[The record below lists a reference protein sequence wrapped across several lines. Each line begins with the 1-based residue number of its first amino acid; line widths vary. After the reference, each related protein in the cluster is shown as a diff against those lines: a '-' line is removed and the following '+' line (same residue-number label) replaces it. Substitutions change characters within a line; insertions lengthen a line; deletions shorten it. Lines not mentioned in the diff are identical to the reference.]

1 MLLVSKLNDFIPLN
15 FLNMKALVT
24 SIAFLLLF
32 SISSFTIIEI
42 PNTENGSRVAY
53 TSTALND
60 GQVATFTMEF
70 QEFKKGKPTKN
81 GAVKVTY
88 YLNGDQ
94 IAFKPELD
102 GQESTVMIFDGPS
115 KTMITLVDKDGEK
128 TGMKMKMPKVMLDN
142 DKKEDDKLDFKIT
155 PTNEAKTIL
164 GYDCKKYLMESTD
177 FSGHAWVTE
186 EVDLELEKALTFMDV
201 QKKSNSNVPNFGDI
215 KGFPLETI
223 TKSKKKDES
232 YEMKVTDLKLGTVD
246 ESVFNTSGYN
256 ITDLSNFM
264 NMGGE

>member
-1 MLLVSKLNDFIPLN
+1 
-15 FLNMKALVT
+15 MKALVT

-32 SISSFTIIEI
+32 STSSFKVHEVSGKEYELHIK
-42 PNTENGSRVAY
+42 SS
-53 TSTALND
+53 STVQE

-70 QEFKKGKPTKN
+70 QEFKKGEPTKN
-81 GAVKVTY
+81 GATKITY

-115 KTMITLVDKDGEK
+115 KTMTTLVEKDGEK
-128 TGMKMKMPKVMLDN
+128 TGMKMKMPKVMLKDDN
-142 DKKEDDKLDFKIT
+142 KENDKLDFKIT
-155 PTNEAKTIL
+155 PTNEKKTIL
-164 GYDCKKYLMESTD
+164 GYDCKKYLIESTD

-186 EVDLELEKALTFMDV
+186 EVDLELEKAFSFMDTH
-201 QKKSNSNVPNFGDI
+201 KKSKSNVPSFGDI
-215 KGFPLETI
+215 KGLPLETV
-223 TKSKKKDES
+223 TKNKKKDES

-246 ESVFNTSGYN
+246 ESVFDTSGYN
-256 ITDLSNFM
+256 ITDMSSFM